1 MIIMIIILKGY
12 FSVNLILRFGSF
24 ESKKSVVVC
33 GHSSQISLSRK
44 QDLSD

>member
-12 FSVNLILRFGSF
+12 FSVNLILSLGSF

-33 GHSSQISLSRK
+33 GHGGQISLSRK
-44 QDLSD
+44 RDLSN

>member
-24 ESKKSVVVC
+24 ESNKKCRCMWS
-33 GHSSQISLSRK
+33 
-44 QDLSD
+44 